1 MSKSLEKRIKRV
13 KNDGKMLITSLF
25 AGSGVTSYII
35 GRACANEANTKVSE
49 NKKKLEIQIDTI
61 RNDPDLS
68 DAEKANHIEKLKEKA
83 KIYNNL
89 TYGHELLLS
98 FISAIGLGTLFGLGA
113 KRVRD
118 EVNKTVEYLESK
130 DTAAKE

>member
-13 KNDGKMLITSLF
+13 KKDGKLLTTSLF
-25 AGSGVTSYII
+25 AGAGVTSYII
-35 GRACANEANTKVSE
+35 GRTCANEANTKVSE
-49 NKKKLEIQIDTI
+49 NNQKLAIQIDSI
-61 RNDPDLS
+61 QNDPNLS
-68 DAEKANHIEKLKEKA
+68 DEEKANQIKKLKEKT
-83 KIYNNL
+83 KISNNL
-89 TYGHELLLS
+89 VYGHELLLS
-98 FISAIGLGTLFGLGA
+98 WISAIGLGTLFGLGA